1 MSTTDWP
8 LYEIFAISVYLSSL
22 KIRAK
27 VITPISEFLIIL
39 LENVASYVLPINEI
53 TVFSSELCSTLI
65 PLTGN
70 VSALRRLIFS
80 WNVLNIV

>member
-1 MSTTDWP
+1 
-8 LYEIFAISVYLSSL
+8 
-22 KIRAK
+22 
-27 VITPISEFLIIL
+27 L